1 MMCVCVCIQRHTRSW
16 TACVI
21 QHARR
26 SAQRRL
32 KQEARAHTPPC
43 ITTCA
48 LHTARPKSEPAR
60 RTYSSSRYTPRARR
74 RAPLRCAHA
83 TTLPPVSQSAAPPS
97 RLSRNPRAL
106 PSPPHGI
113 LRPPSG
119 AHRRPRFTTRRRHG
133 AYAAGPNHCAARSPQ
148 ASLRR
153 MLLLAAR
160 LHARPADPRRTR
172 LPHTLACPFVLCQLP
187 AAYLG
192 PTGRYGGA

>member
-1 MMCVCVCIQRHTRSW
+1 MY
-16 TACVI
+16 
-21 QHARR
+21 
-26 SAQRRL
+26 
-32 KQEARAHTPPC
+32 
-43 ITTCA
+43 A
-48 LHTARPKSEPAR
+48 LHTARHKSEPAR
-60 RTYSSSRYTPRARR
+60 RTYSSSRYTPRARC

-97 RLSRNPRAL
+97 RLSRTPPAL
-106 PSPPHGI
+106 PSSPHRT

-119 AHRRPRFTTRRRHG
+119 AHSRPRFATRRRHG
-133 AYAAGPNHCAARSPQ
+133 AYAAGPNRCAITRRTPHCAARIAR

-192 PTGRYGGA
+192 PTGRYEGA